1 MTRAKRSR
9 LDFLKRLQA
18 ACPIRI
24 RTILTDNGA
33 QFTDRFTSRQIQA
46 YNHFIPQQAIGHR
59 FPIEALA
66 SWYDQHPELFIAPVM
81 MQDYNQA
88 ERDNQIVTAWRSIH
102 MGHRLSR
109 IITRTGDAGM
119 TGLGDGSRVAKTSLR
134 IQAIG
139 DVDELNSVLGLL
151 LAEPDLPEAA
161 RDALLGVQ
169 HDLFD
174 LGGELCVP
182 GAEVMGVSQVER
194 LEDFSERFNA
204 NLPRLEEFILPGGHR
219 AAALAHLAR
228 AICRRAERAIA
239 RLGETES
246 VRVETR
252 RYINRLSDLLF
263 ILGRFLNH
271 MAGREDVLWRR
282 GDRASGEASDKA

>member
-1 MTRAKRSR
+1 
-9 LDFLKRLQA
+9 
-18 ACPIRI
+18 
-24 RTILTDNGA
+24 
-33 QFTDRFTSRQIQA
+33 
-46 YNHFIPQQAIGHR
+46 
-59 FPIEALA
+59 
-66 SWYDQHPELFIAPVM
+66 
-81 MQDYNQA
+81 
-88 ERDNQIVTAWRSIH
+88 
-102 MGHRLSR
+102 MGHRLSK
-109 IITRTGDAGM
+109 IITRTGDAGT

-139 DVDELNSVLGLL
+139 DVDELNSALGLL

-182 GAEVMGVSQVER
+182 GAEVIGVSQVER
-194 LEDFSERFNA
+194 LEDVSERFNA
-204 NLPRLEEFILPGGHR
+204 NLPRLKEFILPGGHR

-271 MAGREDVLWRR
+271 AAGREDVLWRR
-282 GDRASGEASDKA
+282 GCRASGEASDKL